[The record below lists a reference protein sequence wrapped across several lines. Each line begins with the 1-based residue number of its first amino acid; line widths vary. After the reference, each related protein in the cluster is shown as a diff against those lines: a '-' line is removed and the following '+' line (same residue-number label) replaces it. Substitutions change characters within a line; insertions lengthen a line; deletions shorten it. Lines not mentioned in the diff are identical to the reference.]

1 MPISETEVEKPAAQG
16 AAMEITVS
24 RQDLV
29 RELTATQSVVER
41 KTTIPILSNFLL
53 EAEEDRLNITATDL
67 DQAIRTS
74 TAVKVKKPGSCT
86 VPARK
91 LYDYIKLL
99 PEGDISIKLLEN
111 HWVQIRSGRSNTK
124 IVGMARANYP
134 QVPEFPAVAATSI
147 SLIALKTLIART
159 IFAISNEES
168 RYTLNGALLV
178 IKAESLAMVAT
189 DGHRLSYVEKPNENL
204 EGISGEKRVLI
215 PRKALQE
222 LQQLLTVTEVEKV
235 EFADDEHTLFFRV
248 GHRTLSTRKLS
259 GQFPNFEAVMP
270 RDNTKFAVVRC
281 SELSAAIQRVAQFA
295 DERSGAIRMRLEGNE
310 LRSAPTQL
318 NQARAK
324 TPSTPPTPAT
334 PSWWASTRYTF
345 STSSKPSATR
355 VKSASNSRTPSP
367 PARCVQKTPTPNT
380 SIATSLC
387 RCGFEEATQKRQS
400 HSAEVFVP
408 VACQIPPSLWLR
420 SLSPGAATGRVAPI
434 CLPATGLPHSGH
446 CLVWLPRNILV
457 FTGQLRD
464 CILVPVCQ
472 PRALALPVTIPRA
485 TQG

>member
-1 MPISETEVEKPAAQG
+1 MPIVETEAEKPAAQG

-29 RELTATQSVVER
+29 KELTATQGVVER
-41 KTTIPILSNFLL
+41 KTTIPILSNFLI
-53 EAEEDRLNITATDL
+53 EAEGGRLNITATDL

-74 TAVKVKKPGSCT
+74 TEVKVKKPGACT
-86 VPARK
+86 IPARK

-124 IVGMARANYP
+124 MVGMARANYP
-134 QVPEFPAVAATSI
+134 QVPEFPTVAATSI
-147 SLIALKTLIART
+147 SALALKTLINRT

-189 DGHRLSYVEKPNENL
+189 DGHRLSYVEKPNEIL

-222 LQQLLTVTEVEKV
+222 LQQLLSATESEKV
-235 EFADDEHTLFFRV
+235 EYADDEHTLFFRV

-270 RDNTKFAVVRC
+270 RDNTKFAVVKS

-295 DERSGAIRMRLEGNE
+295 DERSGAIRLRLESNE
-310 LRSAPTQL
+310 LKISSSSTESGESEDTID
-318 NQARAK
+318 
-324 TPSTPPTPAT
+324 TP
-334 PSWWASTRYTF
+334 Y
-345 STSSKPSATR
+345 
-355 VKSASNSRTPSP
+355 
-367 PARCVQKTPTPNT
+367 
-380 SIATSLC
+380 
-387 RCGFEEATQKRQS
+387 
-400 HSAEVFVP
+400 
-408 VACQIPPSLWLR
+408 
-420 SLSPGAATGRVAPI
+420 
-434 CLPATGLPHSGH
+434 SGD
-446 CLVWLPRNILV
+446 PILV
-457 FTGQLRD
+457 GFNSGYVLDFLKALNNEGEVRLEFKDSQSAGQMRPEDPDAEYKYRYVLMPMR
-464 CILVPVCQ
+464 I
-472 PRALALPVTIPRA
+472 
-485 TQG
+485 